1 MVQIVRDNKTDYL
14 YAFSQGAG
22 HYMSYYNSRSHIV
35 NGVSRPPTPYYRYV
49 GFASNINC
57 TSTESFMT
65 DAEHRIGYR
74 QSRAYVKAYDEFAKE
89 CVGETSS
96 LGIAAVESRETL
108 DMIADKLTG
117 LVKLARA
124 AKRGDLKTL
133 KSFVTPDAVRAQARS
148 MDHWARNLTKLK
160 VRNSKFIET
169 RENYLNAYQ
178 NWSANS
184 RRARL
189 KGAGGYWLE
198 YWLGWAPTLGDV
210 QTSLDALA
218 TAFPY
223 ESVKTKPKAYHSS
236 YLDQN
241 GSEYVGGTLHKWSST
256 SKTSVRIQADVQVN
270 NPNLYL
276 RNRLGMNNFLSIA
289 YEAVPL
295 SFLYDWKLGL
305 NDQIK
310 RYTALDGV
318 AIANPQITTKDMWNA
333 SGNIQNS
340 LAYQE
345 AGFPSYGPYR
355 DRTFLFTR
363 ELPLYIETPR
373 YFANDLK
380 GLSITRGATAISLLL
395 QLLK

>member
-22 HYMSYYNSRSHIV
+22 HYMSYYNSRSHTV

-57 TSTESFMT
+57 TSTESYMT
-65 DAEHRIGYR
+65 DAQHRIGYR
-74 QSRAYVKAYDEFAKE
+74 QAHAYVKAYDEFARM
-89 CVGETSS
+89 CVGEASS
-96 LGIAAVESRETL
+96 LGIAAAESRQTL
-108 DMIADKLTG
+108 SMIASRLTD

-133 KSFVTPDAVRAQARS
+133 KSYVTPDAVRAQARS
-148 MDHWARNLTKLK
+148 MDQWAQNLTKLR
-160 VRNSKFIET
+160 VRNSRFIET
-169 RENYLNAYQ
+169 RENYLRAYQ
-178 NWSANS
+178 KWSSDS

-223 ESVKTKPKAYHSS
+223 ESVKTKPMAHHSS
-236 YLDQN
+236 YSDRN
-241 GSEYVGGTLHKWSST
+241 GSEFNGGTLHKWNAT
-256 SKTSVRIQADVQVN
+256 SKTSVRIQADVKVN

-276 RNRLGMNNFLSIA
+276 QNRLGMNNFLSIA

-295 SFLYDWKLGL
+295 SFLFDWKLGL
-305 NDQIK
+305 NNQIK

-318 AIANPQITTKDMWNA
+318 AIANPQITTKDTWDA
-333 SGNIQNS
+333 SGSILNS
-340 LAYQE
+340 PAFVE
-345 AGFPSYGPYR
+345 AGYPSYGPYR
-355 DRTFLFTR
+355 DRTFLFMR
-363 ELPLYIETPR
+363 ELPPSVETPR
-373 YFANDLK
+373 YLAPDLK